1 MVFLC
6 VSLSLSLSFRG
17 EIFAHSISVLNWAFF
32 RDAAVALFM
41 FKTQHIEEVVGG
53 GVLDFQE

>member
-1 MVFLC
+1 MFLSP
-6 VSLSLSLSFRG
+6 SLPLSLSFRG

-32 RDAAVALFM
+32 RDAAFALFL